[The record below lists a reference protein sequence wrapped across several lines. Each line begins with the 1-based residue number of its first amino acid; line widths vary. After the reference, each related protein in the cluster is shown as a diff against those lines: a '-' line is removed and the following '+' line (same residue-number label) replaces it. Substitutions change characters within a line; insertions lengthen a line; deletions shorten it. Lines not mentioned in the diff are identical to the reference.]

1 MAYCSIAAMKY
12 RIAALCSLGLL
23 VLGAPPAW
31 AVKVARLTVNSQGER
46 TQVVIDFDAPFG
58 DPALFSLDGPPRL
71 ILDVP
76 ELVAKSGSVQPGNG
90 ALKSFRFGQPSPGT
104 GRIVLDLAGP
114 AQVNETRT
122 FDPDGSNG
130 TYRLMLD
137 IRTISQENFA
147 AATRSGKR
155 KLPGSLAVA
164 QSRPQTRPESLPSSK
179 IDPVKIDQAKIDQ
192 AKIDPGKAEPLPPK
206 PEPTIPTAPPPPPQT
221 INVPEVRPMVAEKIR
236 GRLPIVVID
245 AGHGGQDPGA
255 PSIMKGRHEKE
266 AVLAVAKAIK
276 AELDASGK
284 VKAILTRSTDIF
296 IPLGGRAEI
305 ARAAGADLFMS
316 IHADSISKPE
326 IRGATVYTLSQTASD
341 KEAEKLAEKE
351 NKADIITGIN
361 LGGESPDV
369 TSILIDLTQRE
380 TMNYSAEFAQVAVR
394 EMSSKVYFRSNFH
407 RFAGFVVLKAPD
419 VPSVLIETGYMSNE
433 DDSKFLFS
441 PEGQKSIAVGV
452 RKAVE
457 RYFERRIEK

>member
-1 MAYCSIAAMKY
+1 MSYCYGLVTKSVATLLGGICLLLLAA
-12 RIAALCSLGLL
+12 S
-23 VLGAPPAW
+23 PAW
-31 AVKVARLTVNSQGER
+31 ALKVANMTVSSQGER
-46 TQVVIDFDAPFG
+46 TQVIINFDGPFA
-58 DPALFSLDGPPRL
+58 DPQLFSLDGPPRL
-71 ILDVP
+71 ILDVAD
-76 ELVAKSGSVQPGNG
+76 LVAKSGPVQPGNG

-104 GRIVLDLAGP
+104 GRIVLDLTGP
-114 AQVNETRT
+114 AQIVETRT
-122 FDPDGSNG
+122 FDPEDGSG
-130 TYRLMLD
+130 DYRLILEV
-137 IRTISQENFA
+137 RSISQETFTA
-147 AATRSGKR
+147 ALRAPKR
-155 KLPGSLAVA
+155 KLPGSLAV
-164 QSRPQTRPESLPSSK
+164 P
-179 IDPVKIDQAKIDQ
+179 
-192 AKIDPGKAEPLPPK
+192 KAAPLPVAVP
-206 PEPTIPTAPPPPPQT
+206 PTADATPTKPAETPPPPPQA
-221 INVPEVRPMVAEKIR
+221 INVQEVRPVVAEKIR

-245 AGHGGQDPGA
+245 PGHGGQDPGA
-255 PSIMKGRHEKE
+255 PSVMRGRHEKE
-266 AVLAVAKAIK
+266 VTLAVAKAIK

-305 ARAAGADLFMS
+305 ARQAKADLFMS
-316 IHADSISKPE
+316 IHADSIAKPE

-380 TMNYSAEFAQVAVR
+380 TMNYSAEFAQVAVK
-394 EMSSKVYFRSNFH
+394 EMSSKMYFRSNFH

-433 DDSKFLFS
+433 EDSQFLFS
-441 PEGQKSIAVGV
+441 TEGQKAVAVGV

-457 RYFERRIEK
+457 RYFERRVETGK

>member
-1 MAYCSIAAMKY
+1 MAHCFRVAMKY
-12 RIAALCSLGLL
+12 RVTMMCSLGVLL
-23 VLGAPPAW
+23 LGSLPAL
-31 AVKVARLTVNSQGER
+31 AVKVTTLTVSSQGDR
-46 TQVVIDFDAPFG
+46 TEVVIDFDAPFG

-76 ELVAKSGSVQPGNG
+76 ELMAKSGTVQPGNG

-130 TYRLMLD
+130 TYRLVLD
-137 IRTISQENFA
+137 IKAISQESFV

-155 KLPGSLAVA
+155 KLPGSLAV
-164 QSRPQTRPESLPSSK
+164 PQ
-179 IDPVKIDQAKIDQ
+179 
-192 AKIDPGKAEPLPPK
+192 PK
-206 PEPTIPTAPPPPPQT
+206 PEALLPKAEAAKTEPLASKPDPDIVTPPPAPPPQT
-221 INVPEVRPMVAEKIR
+221 INVPEVRPVVAEKIR

-255 PSIMKGRHEKE
+255 PSILKGRHEKE

-284 VKAILTRSTDIF
+284 VKAILTRATDIF

-407 RFAGFVVLKAPD
+407 RYAGFVVLKAPD

-433 DDSKFLFS
+433 EDSKFLFS
-441 PEGQKSIAVGV
+441 PEGQKSIALGV

-457 RYFERRIEK
+457 RYFERRVEK

>member
-1 MAYCSIAAMKY
+1 
-12 RIAALCSLGLL
+12 
-23 VLGAPPAW
+23 
-31 AVKVARLTVNSQGER
+31 
-46 TQVVIDFDAPFG
+46 VVIDFDAPFG

-76 ELVAKSGSVQPGNG
+76 ELVAKSGPVQPGNG
-90 ALKSFRFGQPSPGT
+90 ALKSFRFGQPTPGT

-114 AQVNETRT
+114 AQVSETRT
-122 FDPDGSNG
+122 FDADGSNG
-130 TYRLMLD
+130 TYRLVLD
-137 IRTISQENFA
+137 IKPMSQESFA
-147 AATRSGKR
+147 AAARSGKR
-155 KLPGSLAVA
+155 KLPGSLAA
-164 QSRPQTRPESLPSSK
+164 P
-179 IDPVKIDQAKIDQ
+179 QAKPQPKPEALPPKVDTI
-192 AKIDPGKAEPLPPK
+192 KTEPLLPK
-206 PEPTIPTAPPPPPQT
+206 PEPDITTPPPPPPPQT
-221 INVPEVRPMVAEKIR
+221 INVPEVRPAVAEKIR

-276 AELDASGK
+276 AELDASGR
-284 VKAILTRSTDIF
+284 VKAILTRSTDVF

-316 IHADSISKPE
+316 IHADSIAKPE

-433 DDSKFLFS
+433 EDSKFLFS
-441 PEGQKSIAVGV
+441 PEGQKSIAIGV

-457 RYFERRIEK
+457 RYFERRVEK

>member
-1 MAYCSIAAMKY
+1 MTHRLRVAMKY
-12 RIAALCSLGLL
+12 GATAICGLGLL
-23 VLGAPPAW
+23 LLGAAPAL
-31 AVKVARLTVNSQGER
+31 AVKVATLTVNSQGDR
-46 TQVVIDFDAPFG
+46 TQVVIDFDGPFA
-58 DPALFSLDGPPRL
+58 DPMLFSLDAPPRL
-71 ILDVP
+71 IIDVP
-76 ELVAKSGSVQPGNG
+76 DLVAKSGSVQPGNG

-122 FDPDGSNG
+122 FEPDGDSGN
-130 TYRLMLD
+130 YRLTLD
-137 IRTISQENFA
+137 IRPISQDAFA
-147 AATRSGKR
+147 TATRSGKR
-155 KLPGSLAVA
+155 KLPGSLGAA
-164 QSRPQTRPESLPSSK
+164 PPKPQPKLELIPPPK
-179 IDPVKIDQAKIDQ
+179 ADPVAPK
-192 AKIDPGKAEPLPPK
+192 PTPEPVVPPLPP
-206 PEPTIPTAPPPPPQT
+206 PQV
-221 INVPEVRPMVAEKIR
+221 INAPEVKTVVVEKIR

-255 PSIMKGRHEKE
+255 PSILKGRSEKE

-284 VKAILTRSTDIF
+284 VKAILTRSTDVF

-305 ARAAGADLFMS
+305 ARQAGADLFMS
-316 IHADSISKPE
+316 IHADSITKPE

-380 TMNYSAEFAQVAVR
+380 TMNYSAEFAQVAVH

-433 DDSKFLFS
+433 EDSKFLFS
-441 PEGQKSIAVGV
+441 PEGQKAIATGV

-457 RYFERRIEK
+457 RYFDRRVEK

>member
-1 MAYCSIAAMKY
+1 MAHRFRVAMKY
-12 RIAALCSLGLL
+12 RAAALCSLGLL
-23 VLGAPPAW
+23 LLGAQPAW
-31 AVKVARLTVNSQGER
+31 AVKVTTLTVNSVGER

-76 ELVAKSGSVQPGNG
+76 ELVAKSGTVQPGNG
-90 ALKSFRFGQPSPGT
+90 ALKSFRFGQPTPGT
-104 GRIVLDLAGP
+104 GRIVLDLGGP
-114 AQVNETRT
+114 AQVSETRT

-130 TYRLMLD
+130 TYRLVLD
-137 IRTISQENFA
+137 IKAISQESFA
-147 AATRSGKR
+147 AAARSGKR
-155 KLPGSLAVA
+155 KLPGSLVA
-164 QSRPQTRPESLPSSK
+164 PPAKPQPKPEALPPK
-179 IDPVKIDQAKIDQ
+179 VDTIKT
-192 AKIDPGKAEPLPPK
+192 EPLPPK
-206 PEPTIPTAPPPPPQT
+206 PEPEITPPPPQT
-221 INVPEVRPMVAEKIR
+221 INVPEVRPAVAEKIR

-255 PSIMKGRHEKE
+255 PSIIPGRKEKD

-407 RFAGFVVLKAPD
+407 RYAGFVVLKAPD

-433 DDSKFLFS
+433 EDSKFLFS

-457 RYFERRIEK
+457 RYFERRVEK

>member
-1 MAYCSIAAMKY
+1 MTHCFRVVTKCVAVLLLQA
-12 RIAALCSLGLL
+12 GLL
-23 VLGAPPAW
+23 LLGATPAL
-31 AVKVARLTVNSQGER
+31 AVKVATLTVSSQGDR
-46 TQVVIDFDAPFG
+46 TQVVIDFDGPFG

-71 ILDVP
+71 IIDVP
-76 ELVAKSGSVQPGNG
+76 DLVAKSGTVQPGNG
-90 ALKSFRFGQPSPGT
+90 LLKSFRFGQPSPGT

-114 AQVNETRT
+114 AQVIETRT
-122 FDPDGSNG
+122 FDPDGGSSH
-130 TYRLMLD
+130 YRLSLSIKAMA
-137 IRTISQENFA
+137 QEDFT
-147 AATRSGKR
+147 AATRTPKR
-155 KLPGSLAVA
+155 KLPGSLTMPKSTVT
-164 QSRPQTRPESLPSSK
+164 QPKVDSGTPKPITET
-179 IDPVKIDQAKIDQ
+179 
-192 AKIDPGKAEPLPPK
+192 PLP
-206 PEPTIPTAPPPPPQT
+206 PPPPPQV
-221 INVPEVRPMVAEKIR
+221 INVHEVKPVVAEKIR

-255 PSIMKGRHEKE
+255 PSVIKGRFEKE
-266 AVLAVAKAIK
+266 ATLAVAKAIK

-284 VKAILTRSTDIF
+284 VKALLTRSTDMF

-316 IHADSISKPE
+316 IHADSIAKPD
-326 IRGATVYTLSQTASD
+326 IRGATIYTLSQTASD

-394 EMSSKVYFRSNFH
+394 EMSSKMYFRSNFH
-407 RFAGFVVLKAPD
+407 RFAGFIVLKAPD

-433 DDSKFLFS
+433 EDSKFLLS
-441 PEGQKSIAVGV
+441 AEGQKTIAVGV

-457 RYFERRIEK
+457 RYFERRVEN